1 MVISNKSR
9 NLVLFLVPL
18 TLSLLV
24 YINSLYAPFQY
35 DDYDTI
41 TQNRDIRDL
50 SDIKSIISHSIFRP
64 ILFITFAI
72 NYKIS
77 GLNPLSYHTVNLLL
91 HIVNTLMVIIL
102 TRRIALRFTEEL
114 YSDRIAFI
122 TSILF
127 AVHPIGTEAITYI
140 SSRSS
145 LLATTFYLLSLLSY
159 TQFNQTENRS
169 RQILYYIL
177 TIIFFLM
184 GVGTKEIILTLPIM
198 IVILDIFS
206 LKLSLKDTIKRVF
219 TTHITFVII
228 IFAGVLIRIYF
239 FFTYEKV
246 GGVLP
251 RSIYENLLTQSE
263 VIIKYIRLLLIP
275 IGQNLIHNY
284 PTVRTILN
292 LYTLLCIF
300 TIFSLIWYAIRKR
313 NTYPFISFGILWFFV
328 TLLPS
333 SSFIPFQEAMTEKHL
348 YLPMIGFLI
357 TISGVLSIIYQRFQE
372 YQRILKKGFAIIIAI
387 LSILTIY
394 RNYIWGDS
402 IRLWEDI
409 LEKTPDSWATHYAY
423 ADVLRKQAEIDL
435 DMSYKNYTLGDQGRA
450 QKYMNQFILHINKAI
465 EHYIEST
472 QYRPVYIDALL
483 NTGICYGM
491 LYQLT
496 KTEKDLSESE
506 RFFKIVIELEPSNTK
521 ALNNLAN
528 LYLLQGK
535 TNQAVDL
542 YREVLSKEPDNL
554 NALSNLSQIYLNILK
569 DNQSAKEVLSRLL
582 ERLRYLREF
591 EKAREIEGILN
602 SLK

>member
-91 HIVNTLMVIIL
+91 HIANTLIVIIL

-387 LSILTIY
+387 LSILTIH

-409 LEKTPDSWATHYAY
+409 LKKTPDSWATHYAY

-554 NALSNLSQIYLNILK
+554 NALTNLSQIYLNILK

>member
-1 MVISNKSR
+1 
-9 NLVLFLVPL
+9 
-18 TLSLLV
+18 
-24 YINSLYAPFQY
+24 
-35 DDYDTI
+35 
-41 TQNRDIRDL
+41 
-50 SDIKSIISHSIFRP
+50 
-64 ILFITFAI
+64 
-72 NYKIS
+72 
-77 GLNPLSYHTVNLLL
+77 
-91 HIVNTLMVIIL
+91 MVIIL

-177 TIIFFLM
+177 TILFFLM

-284 PTVRTILN
+284 PTLRTILN

-348 YLPMIGFLI
+348 YLPMIGFFI

-450 QKYMNQFILHINKAI
+450 QKYLNQFILHINKAI

-554 NALSNLSQIYLNILK
+554 NALTNLSQIYLNILK

>member
-9 NLVLFLVPL
+9 NLVLFFVPL

-177 TIIFFLM
+177 TILFFLM

-348 YLPMIGFLI
+348 YLPMIGFFI

-491 LYQLT
+491 LYQIT

-554 NALSNLSQIYLNILK
+554 NALTNLSQIYLNILK

>member
-91 HIVNTLMVIIL
+91 HIANTLIVIIL

-177 TIIFFLM
+177 TILFFLM

-206 LKLSLKDTIKRVF
+206 LKLSLKDTIKRIF

-228 IFAGVLIRIYF
+228 IFVGVLIRIYF

-387 LSILTIY
+387 LSILTIH

-409 LEKTPDSWATHYAY
+409 LKKTPDSWATHYAY

-554 NALSNLSQIYLNILK
+554 NALTNLSQIYLNILK